1 MKIWQENAARMKKQK
16 AVFDRKLQ
24 EQEEKNRIVVKEN
37 AKIAQNIMCPDSIGQ
52 SQAGGLDFM
61 AGWL

>member
-1 MKIWQENAARMKKQK
+1 MKKQK

-37 AKIAQNIMCPDSIGQ
+37 AKIAQNIMCPGSIGQ
-52 SQAGGLDFM
+52 SQTGGLDFM
-61 AGWL
+61 AG

>member
-1 MKIWQENAARMKKQK
+1 MKKQK

-37 AKIAQNIMCPDSIGQ
+37 AKIAQNIMCPDSIGR

-61 AGWL
+61 AG